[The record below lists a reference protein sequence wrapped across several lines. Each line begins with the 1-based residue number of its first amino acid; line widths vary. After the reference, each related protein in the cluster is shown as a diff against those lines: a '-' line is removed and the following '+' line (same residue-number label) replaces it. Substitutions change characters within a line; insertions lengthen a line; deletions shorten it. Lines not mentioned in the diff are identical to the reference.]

1 LHTSRA
7 LRNPSYAG
15 WHGLV
20 ERRVRNRPDEFFKLH
35 FREVAAALDRLFR
48 ANRYDILAVGGH
60 EHELPVFVDFLPRWL
75 RERGAGRCLW
85 DASVSTVRALRSIQ
99 HLRAETKLHEQ
110 PTAAW
115 LRFALPPE
123 PSSTSGGQG

>member
-20 ERRVRNRPDEFFKLH
+20 ERRVRNRADEFFKLH

-48 ANRYDILAVGGH
+48 ANRYDIPAVGGH
-60 EHELPVFVDFLPRWL
+60 EHELPVFLDFLPRWL
-75 RERGAGRCLW
+75 RERGAGTFAI
-85 DASVSTVRALRSIQ
+85 DPHTTTIATVRA
-99 HLRAETKLHEQ
+99 RA
-110 PTAAW
+110 
-115 LRFALPPE
+115 
-123 PSSTSGGQG
+123 